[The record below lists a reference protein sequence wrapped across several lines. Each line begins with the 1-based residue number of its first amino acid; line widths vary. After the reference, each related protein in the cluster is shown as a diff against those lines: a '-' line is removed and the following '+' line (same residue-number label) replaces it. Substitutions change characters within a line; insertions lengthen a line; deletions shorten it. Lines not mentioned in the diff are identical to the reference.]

1 MNKDQKL
8 LEECYNK
15 VLQEETNLEKTLKSI
30 ETDSKDWAAER
41 KRKEEE
47 KLKDLSKP
55 VTDEL
60 GHDEKGNFIYLPSQ
74 YEHGLFYKSHIY
86 NLFDKDYKKMDDK
99 APIQEGALWL
109 EQDINTKKVYRA
121 TKLHGRLMRAEV
133 PREEVKQKGLDHLI
147 TYQELQRKA
156 DKVFNGDPDVA
167 RGWYIAYN
175 SPIEFFV
182 KFYDKDTILKSLEAL
197 KKYTPS
203 HEKVYDEVIEKYKKA
218 FRERETNAKLSKDFD
233 VKALEDF

>member
-8 LEECYNK
+8 LEEAYQK
-15 VLQEETNLEKTLKSI
+15 VLKEETNLEKALKEI
-30 ETDSKDWAAER
+30 EVSSKEAKA
-41 KRKEEE
+41 KKEE
-47 KLKDLSKP
+47 KLKDLSQP
-55 VTDEL
+55 IANQL
-60 GHDEKGNFIYLPSQ
+60 GTDEKGNFVYKPSQ
-74 YEHGLFYKSHIY
+74 FEHGLFYKSHIY

-121 TKLHGRLMRAEV
+121 TKLHGRLMKAEV
-133 PREEVKQKGLDHLI
+133 PREEVKQKGLDNLI
-147 TYQELQRKA
+147 TYQEIQREA
-156 DKVFNGDPDVA
+156 ERRFNSDPDVA

-182 KFYDKDTILKSLEAL
+182 KFYDKETILKSLEAL

-203 HEKVYDEVIEKYKKA
+203 HSKVYDELIEKYKKA
-218 FRERETNAKLSKDFD
+218 FKERERDSKLSKDFD
-233 VKALEDF
+233 ISALEDF